1 MTTTAQVGRVSIAAL
16 LDVDEWHLPRPFP
29 GVPPD
34 LWEEYRALYPE
45 ALCDGDAVCIPATSY
60 LLRAGGR
67 TILVDTGIGP
77 GPVTRAGLDGRS
89 GRLPEA
95 LREAGVRPDEID
107 TVVITH
113 LHFDHVGWNAR
124 LVDGQS
130 VPTFPRARYLVP
142 EKDWAYFRRPELAER
157 ARHLPPTWA
166 LGEQGAIDLVDG
178 EHAITPEVHLLPT
191 PGHTPGHQA
200 VMVVS
205 GGQRA
210 TILGDVAHTPAQVQE
225 THWSSV
231 GDVDPEAS
239 ARTRARLL
247 DDAEAHGTLLCAGHF
262 PHPGF
267 GYLVR
272 LAGRRLFKGL

>member
-1 MTTTAQVGRVSIAAL
+1 MTRTARVGAVSITAL
-16 LDVDEWHLPRPFP
+16 LDVDDWHLRGMFSS
-29 GVPPD
+29 VPPD

-45 ALCDGDAVCIPATSY
+45 ALCDGDALCVPATSY

-77 GPVTRAGLDGRS
+77 GPHTRAGLEGRT

-95 LREAGVRPDEID
+95 LREAGARPEEID

-113 LHFDHVGWNAR
+113 LHFDHVGWNAQ
-124 LVDGQS
+124 LVDGRA

-142 EKDWAYFRRPELAER
+142 EKDWAHFQRPELAER
-157 ARHLPPTWA
+157 TRHLPPTWA
-166 LGEQGAIDLVDG
+166 LGVQGHVDLVDG
-178 EHAITPEVHLLPT
+178 ERALTPEVSLLPT

-205 GGQRA
+205 GGERA
-210 TILGDVAHTPAQVQE
+210 VVLGDVAHTPAQVQE
-225 THWSSV
+225 THWSPAA
-231 GDVDPEAS
+231 DVDPEAS

-247 DDAEAHGTLLCAGHF
+247 DDAETHHALLCAGHF